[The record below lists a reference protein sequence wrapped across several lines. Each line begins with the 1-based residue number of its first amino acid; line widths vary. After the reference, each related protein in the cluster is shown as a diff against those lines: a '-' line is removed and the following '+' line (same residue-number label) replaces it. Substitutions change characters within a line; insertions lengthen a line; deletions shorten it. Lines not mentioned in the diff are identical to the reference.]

1 MEQLAKLLGG
11 QDRVKLMRLFLH
23 NQELTLTP
31 KEIIEKTK
39 SKSDVIRKEI
49 NTLLAIGFLEKKKT
63 KSYSTVGSGKKAK
76 QVVKES
82 FSFKLNETF
91 AHNQALRDLLFD
103 FESVD
108 KKDLASRFKAVG
120 RIKLFLVSGIF
131 VGDKDSR
138 VDVLIVGEA
147 LKREKGDKVF
157 ENLAAEFGRDVAYAI
172 MDLEEF
178 EYRFKMYDKFIRD
191 ILDMPHEKV
200 IDKINKK
207 ATD

>member
-63 KSYSTVGSGKKAK
+63 KSYSTVGLGKKAK